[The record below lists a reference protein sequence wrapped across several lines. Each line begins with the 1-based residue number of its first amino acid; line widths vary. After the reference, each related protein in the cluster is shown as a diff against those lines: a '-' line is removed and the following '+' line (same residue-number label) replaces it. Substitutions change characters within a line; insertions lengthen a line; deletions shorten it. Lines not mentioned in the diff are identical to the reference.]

1 MVQNVEKQ
9 KSNNILKTFT
19 DISSCLM
26 SLRQQVMIISSIGK
40 VM

>member
-1 MVQNVEKQ
+1 MAQNVGKQ
-9 KSNNILKTFT
+9 KSNNILKIFM

-26 SLRQQVMIISSIGK
+26 SLRQQVMIISLIGR